1 MAWGSGRD
9 DQRQDQQ
16 RLSQLAESK
25 KPAHVVYICPM
36 HPQVRRDSPGQC
48 PICGMNLVPAE
59 GASPDAPAH
68 GDAPVHEMP
77 GARAHSHVSMTEMSV
92 SASEAEMEPVKE
104 AVRPHEDAAAPGP
117 DVRVAGVEKRSV
129 SQRVQTWGRVVAD
142 GSNERVVTA
151 PADGWI
157 RRLHVQRI
165 GTRVAAMA
173 PLFEFYSPELLQ
185 KQRDYIDLLN
195 RRDQLTSSITDF
207 SGQNGE
213 VLGSLARERKRQR
226 DELLRLGIAGANIDA
241 IERFRRPLDA
251 LTIVSPYSGIVT
263 SMNAR
268 EGLATGPAGPPLYS
282 VLDDRSVQAEVVLT
296 PAQMRAM
303 AEPAVAEVDA
313 GGETARVPLPLDRAI
328 FTPALQSYVVRV
340 SLGIASGRLLQP
352 GDVLQVAVTGPA
364 RDAIA
369 VPSEALLEGPDG
381 AYVMVQADSGRFSPR
396 RVRTGVR
403 DRQWVEIL
411 AGLQAGEHIATEGQ
425 FMLDAAATL
434 QTAIASAA
442 SQ

>member
-1 MAWGSGRD
+1 
-9 DQRQDQQ
+9 
-16 RLSQLAESK
+16 
-25 KPAHVVYICPM
+25 
-36 HPQVRRDSPGQC
+36 
-48 PICGMNLVPAE
+48 
-59 GASPDAPAH
+59 
-68 GDAPVHEMP
+68 
-77 GARAHSHVSMTEMSV
+77 
-92 SASEAEMEPVKE
+92 
-104 AVRPHEDAAAPGP
+104 
-117 DVRVAGVEKRSV
+117 
-129 SQRVQTWGRVVAD
+129 
-142 GSNERVVTA
+142 
-151 PADGWI
+151 
-157 RRLHVQRI
+157 
-165 GTRVAAMA
+165 
-173 PLFEFYSPELLQ
+173 
-185 KQRDYIDLLN
+185 
-195 RRDQLTSSITDF
+195 
-207 SGQNGE
+207 
-213 VLGSLARERKRQR
+213 
-226 DELLRLGIAGANIDA
+226 
-241 IERFRRPLDA
+241 
-251 LTIVSPYSGIVT
+251 
-263 SMNAR
+263 MNAR
-268 EGLATGPAGPPLYS
+268 EGLATGPASPLYS
-282 VLDDRSVQAEVVLT
+282 VLDDRSVQAEIVLT

-313 GGETARVPLPLDRAI
+313 GGETAPVPLPLDRAI